1 MRYIFNFPDI
11 GEGLEEGT
19 ILEWYVIKG
28 QEIKAGQPLV
38 NMETDKIV
46 TDIPSPKAG
55 TIVAIYGSVGE
66 TIKVGSPL
74 VEIEIEGVFGADA
87 VAEVKEKEVVNTKPV
102 EEEEGAGVVGT
113 MELAGKNA
121 YLAASDEGSS
131 KPKTEVKQTVK
142 VMATP
147 LARAMAREMNIDIN
161 AIIGSGPS
169 GRVTKEDIQN
179 NNISKLS
186 GKVIQKA
193 DSYSQTF
200 STDTVTYEPL
210 SQIRKTIA
218 RNMLHSKQSTAHM
231 TLFEEVEIS
240 ELITVR
246 EKLKKSFADKNTK
259 LTYLSFIVKATV
271 LTLKQHRQ
279 LNSQLDLEN
288 DRMIYKN
295 YFNIGIAVDTPE
307 GLVVPVIKDADKLS
321 ILQIAR
327 KITELSDK
335 ARDRKLS
342 MDDMKDGTFTLT
354 NYGSIGGIF
363 ATPVINYPQ
372 AGILGIG
379 RIVKKPVVKDN
390 QLAVG
395 NVLPLSLSV
404 DHRIIDGGEASRFMN
419 QIMEYLSDPVLMIMD

>member
-1 MRYIFNFPDI
+1 
-11 GEGLEEGT
+11 
-19 ILEWYVIKG
+19 
-28 QEIKAGQPLV
+28 
-38 NMETDKIV
+38 
-46 TDIPSPKAG
+46 
-55 TIVAIYGSVGE
+55 
-66 TIKVGSPL
+66 
-74 VEIEIEGVFGADA
+74 
-87 VAEVKEKEVVNTKPV
+87 
-102 EEEEGAGVVGT
+102 
-113 MELAGKNA
+113 
-121 YLAASDEGSS
+121 
-131 KPKTEVKQTVK
+131 
-142 VMATP
+142 
-147 LARAMAREMNIDIN
+147 
-161 AIIGSGPS
+161 
-169 GRVTKEDIQN
+169 
-179 NNISKLS
+179 
-186 GKVIQKA
+186 
-193 DSYSQTF
+193 
-200 STDTVTYEPL
+200 
-210 SQIRKTIA
+210 
-218 RNMLHSKQSTAHM
+218 M

-279 LNSQLDLEN
+279 LNSQIDPEN